1 MKNSE
6 IIKIT
11 NAYQKT
17 DKKLKLPISVAWKR
31 RLNLQKL
38 MDARMLIDSAI
49 REINL
54 EYMDDEHSIETGI
67 DLREIKPEYLNE
79 YGKKIYEIQDQDT
92 PINIQTIN
100 SIEELGDVSISD
112 DEMDT
117 ILFMVEGGDWG

>member
-11 NAYQKT
+11 NAYQRT
-17 DKKLKLPISVAWKR
+17 DKKLKLPVSVAWKR

-49 REINL
+49 REINI
-54 EYMDDEHSIETGI
+54 EYMDDEHSVETGI
-67 DLREIKPEYLNE
+67 DLREIRPEYLNE

-92 PINIQTIN
+92 PIDIQMIK